1 MKKKYLPSI
10 KKAVLTDVDS
20 EIEATKWIEILEHGL
35 GTNNKYYLLL
45 RYEDKVEDS
54 YLEIIQYDVKD
65 VPEET
70 VEDFSIKLEE
80 LKEAE
85 EY

>member
-35 GTNNKYYLLL
+35 GTNNKYYLLP
-45 RYEDKVEDS
+45 
-54 YLEIIQYDVKD
+54 
-65 VPEET
+65 VPPE
-70 VEDFSIKLEE
+70 
-80 LKEAE
+80 
-85 EY
+85 

>member
-1 MKKKYLPSI
+1 MK
-10 KKAVLTDVDS
+10 
-20 EIEATKWIEILEHGL
+20 ILEHGL

-65 VPEET
+65 IPEET
-70 VEDFSIKLEE
+70 VEEFSIKLEE